1 MLHRLVGKVEV
12 VVDKNRVDG
21 SRVRLAEVLVGDE
34 TGCVS
39 LRARDEQ
46 IDILKEVS
54 QRSGAVVLRNST
66 LELFQGRHIR
76 LAVTKWGKLSLYPD
90 QISST
95 PVPPQKM
102 NMDRNFSTIDLVR
115 VASVVS
121 DLVKSDQ
128 EDRHEHNH
136 QPGNMSGRGHS
147 NQGRRGGN
155 RRNASRGGKPGG
167 YASQGMMQQQ
177 HLQQQQQMYADA
189 ASLQYPPPGGLH
201 GYGTRFIDGSLMQQ
215 FPPHHMMQQHG
226 YEMAHAQVPMYL
238 PQQDRHRGNMPST
251 MVSPGSY
258 RQGMHGGMPQSFM
271 GTSPALYSRDPNE
284 SMQHGYDPSLS
295 PSMNPRA
302 ATFDPSPKK

>member
-1 MLHRLVGKVEV
+1 MIFGALSSSIVYRLVGNVEV

-90 QISST
+90 QIPST
-95 PVPPQKM
+95 PAPPQKM
-102 NMDRNFSTIDLVR
+102 NMDKNFSMIDLVR
-115 VASVVS
+115 VASVGS
-121 DLVKSDQ
+121 ELVKSSDQ
-128 EDRHEHNH
+128 EEHRSEHSH
-136 QPGNMSGRGHS
+136 QQSNPSGRGHS

-155 RRNASRGGKPGG
+155 RRASPRGTNSSG
-167 YASQGMMQQQ
+167 YSPQGMLQQQ
-177 HLQQQQQMYADA
+177 HMQQQMYVDSTA
-189 ASLQYPPPGGLH
+189 LQYPPPGGLH
-201 GYGTRFIDGSLMQQ
+201 GYGTRFMDGGLVQQ
-215 FPPHHMMQQHG
+215 YPTHHMMQHHG
-226 YEMAHAQVPMYL
+226 YETAHTQIPMYHL
-238 PQQDRHRGNMPST
+238 PQDRL
-251 MVSPGSY
+251 
-258 RQGMHGGMPQSFM
+258 HGGGMPPQSFM
-271 GTSPALYSRDPNE
+271 GATVYSHNQNE
-284 SMQHGYDPSLS
+284 PVQHGYDPNLS

-302 ATFDPSPKK
+302 ATFDPTPKV